1 LTPGT
6 RPKISLRH
14 NLLRPYPEVL
24 QFNPQFRRP
33 ELLTNRTFAA
43 AIFLLLGVTMSW
55 PQQSARSSSEAGSHV
70 LALDN
75 SWNRAL
81 ETKDTKALDLL
92 LADTFVSIDID
103 GSMQTK
109 SEFLASI
116 KAPDYHPPAQ
126 AVTEQSKVDV
136 YGDSA
141 VVVGVFRSQGVDKG
155 KKYRNRERFADTWVK
170 IGGSWKCVTA
180 VTVLIPGK

>member
-1 LTPGT
+1 MEVIVLLK
-6 RPKISLRH
+6 RIS
-14 NLLRPYPEVL
+14 
-24 QFNPQFRRP
+24 
-33 ELLTNRTFAA
+33 AA
-43 AIFLLLGVTMSW
+43 VMVLLLGVAMET
-55 PQQSARSSSEAGSHV
+55 ARARQGGRSDEGGHV

-92 LADTFVSIDID
+92 LADTFVSVDID

-116 KAPDYHPPAQ
+116 KAPEYHPPAQ
-126 AVTEQSKVDV
+126 AVTEQSSVEV

-141 VVVGVFRSQGVDKG
+141 VVVGVFRTKGVDKG
-155 KKYRNRERFADTWVK
+155 KKYLNRERFVDTWAR
-170 IGGSWKCVTA
+170 INGTWKCVAA
-180 VTVLIPGK
+180 VTVLIPAKQTSE

>member
-1 LTPGT
+1 MLK
-6 RPKISLRH
+6 RLII
-14 NLLRPYPEVL
+14 VL
-24 QFNPQFRRP
+24 SVI
-33 ELLTNRTFAA
+33 LLTDPISVPA
-43 AIFLLLGVTMSW
+43 
-55 PQQSARSSSEAGSHV
+55 QQGSRSDEGGQV

-92 LADTFVSIDID
+92 LADRFVSVDID
-103 GSMQTK
+103 GSIQNK

-126 AVTEQSKVDV
+126 AVTEQSDVSV

-141 VVVGVFRSQGVDKG
+141 VVVGVFRTKGTDKG
-155 KKYRNRERFADTWVK
+155 KAYLHRERFVDTWVK
-170 IGGSWKCVTA
+170 TGGTWRCVA
-180 VTVLIPGK
+180 AITVLISPQ